1 MNRSQRRLAHKGQ
14 GNFGSP
20 KPAGAVAAKNL
31 FADACRLHQA
41 GQLQEAERACRQ
53 FLAVSPR
60 NAGGLFLLG
69 MIAYQSG
76 RHAAAIDLI
85 GRAIGLRDD
94 VPVYHNNLGI
104 ALGELGRFG
113 EAAAHYQ
120 RALTLKP
127 DYAEAH
133 NNLGIALG
141 EQGKLNEA
149 MAHYQRALALKPD
162 YAEAHNN
169 LGIALE
175 EQGKLDEAIAHYKRA
190 VAVKPGSADIH

>member
-1 MNRSQRRLAHKGQ
+1 MNRNQRRLAHKGQ
-14 GNFGSP
+14 GDFGSP
-20 KPAGAVAAKNL
+20 KPAAAVAVKNL
-31 FADACRLHQA
+31 FADACRHHQA
-41 GQLQEAERACRQ
+41 GRLQEAERACRQ

-60 NAGGLFLLG
+60 NADGLFLLG

-85 GRAIGLRDD
+85 GQAIGLRDD
-94 VPVYHNNLGI
+94 VPVYHNNLGV

-133 NNLGIALG
+133 NNLGIAL
-141 EQGKLNEA
+141 K
-149 MAHYQRALALKPD
+149 
-162 YAEAHNN
+162 
-169 LGIALE
+169 
-175 EQGKLDEAIAHYKRA
+175 EQGKLDEAIAHYQHA
-190 VAVKPGSADIH
+190 VALKPGYAEAHNNLGNGLKQQGKLNEAMAHYRPR